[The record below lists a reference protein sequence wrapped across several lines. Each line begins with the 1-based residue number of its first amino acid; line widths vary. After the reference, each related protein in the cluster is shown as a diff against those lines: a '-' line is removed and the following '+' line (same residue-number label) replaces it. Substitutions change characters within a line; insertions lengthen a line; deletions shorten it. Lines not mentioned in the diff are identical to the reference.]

1 MYVSAQLYNKV
12 RMGGVYRKDRFCE
25 ILRIAAPA
33 VRMREKDAGNPLLA
47 VEERPG
53 KFPIMIIKETGRQAY
68 APSRCHICQRRLM
81 IMTREEIHAHLLD
94 HPLLHTAKRRRRA
107 AAHHQS
113 AAAKILRTD
122 DILPC
127 KRVVLLRDE
136 IDPAVKERIGMH
148 IRDTLRIS
156 CHGKDQIL
164 LALQE

>member
-1 MYVSAQLYNKV
+1 MYVSAQLYSKV

-94 HPLLHTAKRRRRA
+94 HPLLHTAK
-107 AAHHQS
+107 
-113 AAAKILRTD
+113 
-122 DILPC
+122 
-127 KRVVLLRDE
+127 
-136 IDPAVKERIGMH
+136 
-148 IRDTLRIS
+148 IRSSSPFRNEEKS
-156 CHGKDQIL
+156 EKGKKCGITVTSGCVFSN
-164 LALQE
+164 AFIASGR

>member
-1 MYVSAQLYNKV
+1 MYVSAQLYSKV
-12 RMGGVYRKDRFCE
+12 RIGGVYRKDRFCE

-94 HPLLHTAKRRRRA
+94 HPLLHTLMVGGGEPPPTIRVRPRR
-107 AAHHQS
+107 S
-113 AAAKILRTD
+113 SGRT
-122 DILPC
+122 ISF
-127 KRVVLLRDE
+127 
-136 IDPAVKERIGMH
+136 PASGSSFFVMR
-148 IRDTLRIS
+148 
-156 CHGKDQIL
+156 
-164 LALQE
+164 

>member
-1 MYVSAQLYNKV
+1 MYVSAQLYSKV

-47 VEERPG
+47 VEDRPG

-94 HPLLHTAKRRRRA
+94 HPLLHREEAEANRRPPSECGR
-107 AAHHQS
+107 
-113 AAAKILRTD
+113 
-122 DILPC
+122 
-127 KRVVLLRDE
+127 E
-136 IDPAVKERIGMH
+136 DPPDGRYP
-148 IRDTLRIS
+148 S
-156 CHGKDQIL
+156 
-164 LALQE
+164 LQAGRPSS